1 MSPELLDPEL
11 TGSEGTRLT
20 KQSDCYAL
28 GMVVYEVLSGQA
40 PFTQF
45 SFSMVM
51 LKVIRGERPERPNG
65 PEGARFTDNLWQ
77 TLNWCWE
84 PQPQLRP
91 SAKAVLEHL
100 EQVSEA
106 LGSFSRQGEEEVGTD
121 GDSLDNA
128 SDSFEVVSW
137 FNPRYF
143 VALICIIL
151 CLSQLQAITKNIF
164 AQGCS

>member
-1 MSPELLDPEL
+1 MSPELLDPDL
-11 TGSEGTRLT
+11 TGPEGTRLT

-28 GMVVYEVLSGQA
+28 GMVIYEVLSGQA

-45 SFSMVM
+45 RPSMVI
-51 LKVIRGERPERPNG
+51 LKVIRGERPERPSG
-65 PEGARFTDNLWQ
+65 PEGTQFTNNLWQ

-84 PQPQLRP
+84 LQPQLRP
-91 SAKAVLEHL
+91 SAKAILESL

-106 LGSFSRQGEEEVGTD
+106 LGLPSRQGEEEVGTD
-121 GDSLDNA
+121 EDSLDGA
-128 SDSFEVVSW
+128 SDSSEVVSW

-143 VALICIIL
+143 AALLCVIL

-164 AQGCS
+164 AQDCL